1 MKKTLNLKRICF
13 LLGLWFLFSG
23 PFLADKK
30 KKEPPP
36 APTPYALLEAS
47 CFNSQ
52 GLSLSGVS
60 AEVTIKANPGE
71 KPSKHNW
78 RAVSSPRGEWAL
90 RLPPG
95 PITFVVRVKR
105 EGFQPQEKEVTFTLD
120 ERQDIVFNLEPVRP
134 GH

>member
-1 MKKTLNLKRICF
+1 MKKTPNLQWICF
-13 LLGLWFLFSG
+13 LLGLWLLFAG
-23 PFLADKK
+23 PVLADKK

-52 GLSLSGVS
+52 GFSLSGVS
-60 AEVTIKANPGE
+60 VEVTIKAHPGE
-71 KPSKHNW
+71 KPSKQNW
-78 RAVSSPRGEWAL
+78 RAVSSPRGELAL

-105 EGFQPQEKEVTFTLD
+105 EGYQPQEKDVTFTLD
-120 ERQDIVFNLEPVRP
+120 ERQDIVFNLRPVRP
-134 GH
+134 GR